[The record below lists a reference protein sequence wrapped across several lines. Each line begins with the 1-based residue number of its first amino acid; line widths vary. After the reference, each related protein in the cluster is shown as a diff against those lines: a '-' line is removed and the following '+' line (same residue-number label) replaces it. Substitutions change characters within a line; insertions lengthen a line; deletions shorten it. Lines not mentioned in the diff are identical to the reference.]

1 MPINELT
8 ASLNAS
14 LRWSVVDT
22 LDMSST
28 TDAKNLTLVAKKTF
42 GDGVGE
48 ANLVW
53 HDLVSTASSL
63 ALDSLPKSVF
73 GITGTYSFSELKTV
87 RIRNVGTQSATVTF
101 SDVGISDPMPLG
113 PGAVLLLDSDDG
125 WVVTGDIEIG
135 GTSSV
140 EVVLIGVGTTAG

>member
-1 MPINELT
+1 MAINELT

-22 LDMSST
+22 LDLSST
-28 TDAKNLTLVAKKTF
+28 TDAKNLTLVARKTF
-42 GDGVGE
+42 GDGAGE

-53 HDLVSTASSL
+53 HDIVTTASTL
-63 ALDSLPKSVF
+63 ALDSLPKAVF
-73 GITGTYSFSELKTV
+73 GITGTYSFTELKTV
-87 RIRNVGTQSATVTF
+87 RIRNAGTASATVTF
-101 SDVGISDPMPLG
+101 SDVGLTVPMSLG

-125 WVVTGDIEIG
+125 WLVTGDIVIG
-135 GTSSV
+135 GTSQV